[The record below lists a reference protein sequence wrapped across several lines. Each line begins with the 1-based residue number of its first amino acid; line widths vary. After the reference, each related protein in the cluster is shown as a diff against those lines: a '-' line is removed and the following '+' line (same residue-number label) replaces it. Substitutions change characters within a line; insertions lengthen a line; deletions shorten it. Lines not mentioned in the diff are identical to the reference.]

1 MAQAKDYIK
10 SVYPL
15 PSYNYRVTVLGD
27 GGPTVISFSE
37 VAGLSI
43 QYEPVTYKH
52 GFSFIMGPNIIPGM
66 RQPLKLTMKKGLVKN
81 NDFLQKWIDKTHSD
95 PLASGTRRDI
105 LVDLCDE
112 TGLAVIR
119 WTVKGALPTKLD
131 APTLS
136 ANSNEVAIA
145 SMELIAHDLKVDYNP
160 H

>member
-1 MAQAKDYIK
+1 MAQAKSSIK

-27 GGPTVISFSE
+27 GGPTVIGFSE

-52 GFSFIMGPNIIPGM
+52 GFSFIMGPTIIPGM
-66 RQPLKLTMKKGLVKN
+66 RQPVKLTLKKGLVKN
-81 NDFLQKWIDKTHSD
+81 NDFLQQWIDQTHSD
-95 PLASGTRRDI
+95 PFSSGTKRDI
-105 LVDLCDE
+105 LIDLCDE

-131 APTLS
+131 TPTLS

-145 SMELIAHDLKVDYNP
+145 SMELIAPDLKVDYTP
-160 H
+160 P